1 MSIERVVV
9 AFSGIAI
16 LLSLVLAYFVSPYW
30 LAFAAI
36 IGLNLSQSAF
46 TGFCP
51 IEYVLKKAGM
61 TPGDRAQVTGRVA
74 RILR

>member
-1 MSIERVVV
+1 MTVERIVV
-9 AFSGIAI
+9 AFSGIVI
-16 LLSLVLAYFVSPYW
+16 LVSLVLAYFVNPYW

-51 IEYVLKKAGM
+51 FEYVLMKIGM
-61 TPGDRAQVTGRVA
+61 PSSDAFK
-74 RILR
+74 

>member
-1 MSIERVVV
+1 MSVERVVV
-9 AFSGIAI
+9 AFSGFAI
-16 LLSLVLAYFVSPYW
+16 LLSLGLAYFVSPSW

-51 IEYVLKKAGM
+51 FAYLLKKAGM
-61 TPGDRAQVTGRVA
+61 NDDTGS
-74 RILR
+74 

>member
-1 MSIERVVV
+1 MHECAMSTERVVV

-30 LAFAAI
+30 LAVAAI
-36 IGLNLSQSAF
+36 IALNLSQSAF

-51 IEYVLKKAGM
+51 FEYVLNKLGYGSDTAHG
-61 TPGDRAQVTGRVA
+61 
-74 RILR
+74 

>member
-1 MSIERVVV
+1 MRECAMSLERVVV
-9 AFSGIAI
+9 AFSGFAI
-16 LLSLVLAYFVSPYW
+16 LLSLVLAYFVSPNW

-51 IEYVLKKAGM
+51 FEYVLKKAGM
-61 TPGDRAQVTGRVA
+61 AYGAEPR
-74 RILR
+74 

>member
-1 MSIERVVV
+1 MQGANMSVERVVV
-9 AFSGIAI
+9 AFSGIVI
-16 LLSLVLAYFVSPYW
+16 LISLVLAYFVSPSW

-51 IEYVLKKAGM
+51 FEYVLKKLGM
-61 TPGDRAQVTGRVA
+61 SSDNAIRG
-74 RILR
+74 

>member
-1 MSIERVVV
+1 MTVERIVV
-9 AFSGIAI
+9 AFSGIVI
-16 LLSLVLAYFVSPYW
+16 LASLVLAYFVNPYW

-51 IEYVLKKAGM
+51 FEYVLMKAFK
-61 TPGDRAQVTGRVA
+61 
-74 RILR
+74 

>member
-9 AFSGIAI
+9 AFSGFAI
-16 LLSLVLAYFVSPYW
+16 LISLVLAYFVSPNW

-51 IEYVLKKAGM
+51 FEYVLRKTGM
-61 TPGDRAQVTGRVA
+61 SSDNP
-74 RILR
+74 LRG

>member
-1 MSIERVVV
+1 MSVERVVV
-9 AFSGIAI
+9 AFSGLMI

-30 LAFAAI
+30 LALAAI

-51 IEYVLKKAGM
+51 FEYVLTKVGM
-61 TPGDRAQVTGRVA
+61 ETDSEAEPEAK
-74 RILR
+74 